1 VFTPE
6 EFESLLRER
15 FRQEGPGVD
24 VAANSIFMGMVLG
37 AMRAEVVLEQ
47 QVHRPQGLTWAGF
60 RLLFCLWI
68 CGPMSTGGLSSML
81 FTTAPTVS
89 SVLNT
94 MEGRGYVERRRSSE
108 DRRQVTV
115 HLTALGEK
123 LIARAFRAQH
133 VLEKKWVAGLPPAD
147 IAAFLRVIRHLTAK
161 VQASA

>member
-1 VFTPE
+1 MFTPE
-6 EFESLLRER
+6 EFETMLRER

-24 VAANSIFMGMVLG
+24 VAANSVIMGMVLG

-60 RLLFCLWI
+60 RMLFCLWI
-68 CGPMSTGGLSSML
+68 CGPMNTSELSRML

-94 MEGRGYVERRRSSE
+94 MEGRGFVERRRSNE
-108 DRRQVTV
+108 DRRQVSV
-115 HLTALGEK
+115 HLTPVGEK

-133 VLEKKWVAGLPPAD
+133 VLEKKWTAGLPPSD
-147 IAAFLRVIRHLTAK
+147 IAAFLRVIRHLTEK